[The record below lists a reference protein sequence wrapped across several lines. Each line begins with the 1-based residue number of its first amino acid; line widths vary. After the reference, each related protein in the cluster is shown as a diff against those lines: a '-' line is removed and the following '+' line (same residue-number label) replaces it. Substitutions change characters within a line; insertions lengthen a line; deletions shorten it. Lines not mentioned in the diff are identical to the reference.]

1 MLTAIGSFAVRRKY
15 IVLAT
20 WIVVILGALPFADRA
35 DEFLKPGGFSN
46 ESFPSVQARK
56 VLQERL
62 ELTTLTIDFVFSHPE
77 WSPFDPRFSAAVE
90 SSLEGLTDH
99 SEIVYVTT
107 HLDDPGRASTI
118 SNTVHASAGLTI
130 ELDASLEFLEIVTAE
145 VDPGPLE
152 MIITGGPAL
161 YRDISLASE
170 RDLHRGETV
179 AFPIATIV
187 LLLVFGTL
195 VAAILPA
202 AVGGGGVLVGLALVF
217 FMSQGIDMSVFALN
231 IVSLLGIG
239 IGIDYSLFYTSR
251 FQEELRKNKS
261 VDQAVVSAHSHA
273 GKAILFSAVTS
284 LIGLLSLI
292 AFDVMMLRSVG
303 IGAIAVIFA
312 ALLAALTLM
321 PAILAILGH
330 RVNRFRIVPRWR
342 SSSSNASG
350 KRISFWLPLSNWV
363 MKRPWLVLVP
373 TSTVLILLAVPALD
387 MKLGTVDATILPD
400 SLESRKGFDVL
411 REEFGFALRTVI
423 PVAYTFGESGTEP
436 GTDLGDENANPFD
449 RENLERAYDIGREL
463 ERLEGVTAVTS
474 IVNLDPTFGPD
485 QYELLYQHPEA
496 ITDVT
501 AARIVRESVREGA
514 ILFLVHSD
522 FHPFYPETRQLVTE
536 IRSLIPPDA
545 PRGGELHVNGGASE
559 ITDIVNALYGKFPY
573 IIAAVLGVTYLSLM
587 LLFRSVILPL
597 KAVALNVLSILASYG
612 ALVFV
617 FQQGHFSGLLN
628 FEAMGVIEATL
639 PILLFAII
647 FGLSMDYEIFLLSRV
662 AEAYDRTGDNVA
674 SVAEGLQKSGLIITG
689 AASILIVVAA
699 SFVLADVVVVK
710 AIGLG
715 LAIAVFVDVTL
726 VRALVAPAIMRI
738 AGPWN
743 WWLPGWLDRLLP
755 EISVKHDS

>member
-1 MLTAIGSFAVRRKY
+1 MLTAIGTFAVRRKY

-20 WIVVILGALPFADRA
+20 WIIVILAALPFAPRA
-35 DEFLKPGGFSN
+35 QEFLKPGGFSN

-62 ELTTLTIDFVFSHPE
+62 EVTMLTVDFVFTHPE
-77 WSPFDPRFSAAVE
+77 WSPFDPRFSGAVE
-90 SSLEGLTDH
+90 NAVEGLTDYD
-99 SEIVYVTT
+99 EIAYVAT
-107 HLDDPGRASTI
+107 HLDDPQRASAV
-118 SNTVHASAGLTI
+118 SNTVHVSMGLTI
-130 ELDASLEFLEIVTAE
+130 ELDQSLEFLETVTDH
-145 VDPGPLE
+145 VDSGPLDLV
-152 MIITGGPAL
+152 ITGGPAL

-170 RDLHRGETV
+170 RDLRRSETV

-195 VAAILPA
+195 VSAILPA
-202 AVGGGGVLVGLALVF
+202 AVGGGGVLAGLAIVF

-251 FQEELRKNKS
+251 FQEELRRGRT
-261 VDQAVVSAHSHA
+261 VDNAVIAAHSHA

-284 LIGLLSLI
+284 LIGLLSLVT
-292 AFDVMMLRSVG
+292 FDVMMLRSVG
-303 IGAIAVIFA
+303 IGAIAVIFT

-330 RVNRFRIVPRWR
+330 RVNRFRVLPRWGANSR
-342 SSSSNASG
+342 
-350 KRISFWLPLSNWV
+350 KKFSFWVPLSNWV
-363 MKRPWLVLVP
+363 MRRPWLVLIP
-373 TSTVLILLAVPALD
+373 TSTVLILLAVPALS
-387 MKLGTVDATILPD
+387 MRLGTVDATILPD
-400 SLESRKGFDVL
+400 SLESRQGFDVL
-411 REEFGFALRTVI
+411 REEFGFALQTII
-423 PVAYTFGESGTEP
+423 PVGYTFADAAGEA
-436 GTDLGDENANPFD
+436 ANPFAF
-449 RENLERAYDIGREL
+449 ENLTTAYDIGREL
-463 ERLEGVTAVTS
+463 ERLEGVTKVTS
-474 IVNLDPTFGPD
+474 IVNIDPTFGPE

-501 AARIVRESVREGA
+501 AAQLVRESVRPGA

-522 FHPFYPETRQLVTE
+522 LHPFWPETRQLVTE
-536 IRSLIPPDA
+536 IRALIPPS
-545 PRGGELHVNGGASE
+545 GQLHVNGGASE
-559 ITDIVNALYGKFPY
+559 ITDIVNTLYGKFPY
-573 IIAAVLGVTYLSLM
+573 IVGAVLLVTYLSLM

-597 KAVALNVLSILASYG
+597 KAVVLNVLSILASYG

-617 FQQGHFSGLLN
+617 FQQGHFSGVLN

-662 AEAYDRTGDNVA
+662 AEAYERTGDNTA
-674 SVAEGLQKSGLIITG
+674 SVAEGLQRSGLIITG
-689 AASILIVVAA
+689 AASILVIVAG

-743 WWLPGWLDRLLP
+743 WWLPAWLDRILP
-755 EISVKHDS
+755 QVKHDA

>member
-1 MLTAIGSFAVRRKY
+1 MLTAFGALVIRRKY

-20 WIVVILGALPFADRA
+20 WIIVILAALPFFPRA

-62 ELTTLTIDFVFSHPE
+62 ELTTLSVDFVFSHPD
-77 WSPFDPRFSAAVE
+77 WSPFDPRFSGAVE
-90 SSLEGLTDH
+90 SAVAGLTDH
-99 SEIVYVTT
+99 DEITVVVT
-107 HLDDPGRASTI
+107 HLDDPTRASAT
-118 SNTVHASAGLTI
+118 SNTAHVSAGLAL
-130 ELDASLEFLEIVTAE
+130 ELDESLEFLESITAE
-145 VDPGPLE
+145 VDPGPLDV
-152 MIITGGPAL
+152 IITGGPAL

-170 RDLHRGETV
+170 RDLRRGETV
-179 AFPIATIV
+179 AFPIATLA

-202 AVGGGGVLVGLALVF
+202 AVGGGGVLVGVAIVF

-251 FQEELRKNKS
+251 FQEELSKGKS
-261 VDQAVVSAHSHA
+261 VDDAVLGAHVHA
-273 GKAILFSAVTS
+273 GQAILFSAVTS

-303 IGAIAVIFA
+303 IGAVAVIFA

-321 PAILAILGH
+321 PAILAILGE
-330 RVNRFRIVPRWR
+330 RVNRFRIGPDW
-342 SSSSNASG
+342 G
-350 KRISFWLPLSNWV
+350 KRRGFWVPLSNWV
-363 MKRPWLVLVP
+363 MKRPWLVLIP
-373 TSTVLILLAVPALD
+373 TSTVLVLLAVPALS
-387 MKLGTVDATILPD
+387 MRLGTVDATILPD
-400 SLESRKGFDVL
+400 SLESRQGFDVL
-411 REEFGFALRTVI
+411 REEFGFALQTII
-423 PVAYTFGESGTEP
+423 PVAYTFAEA
-436 GTDLGDENANPFD
+436 GDDSPAADPFS
-449 RENLERAYDIGREL
+449 RQNLERAFDIGREL
-463 ERLEGVTAVTS
+463 ETLSGVSRVTS
-474 IVNLDPTFGPD
+474 IVNLDRTFGPD
-485 QYELLYQHPEA
+485 QYELLYTHPES
-496 ITDVT
+496 ITDVA
-501 AARIVRESVREGA
+501 AARLVEESVRNGA

-522 FHPFYPETRQLVTE
+522 LHPFWPETRQLVTD
-536 IRSLIPPDA
+536 IRALIPAD
-545 PRGGELHVNGGASE
+545 GELHVNGGASE

-573 IIAAVLGVTYLSLM
+573 IIAAVLGITYLSLM

-617 FQQGHFSGLLN
+617 FQQGHFSGVLN

-662 AEAYDRTGDNVA
+662 AEAYERTGDNVA
-674 SVAEGLQKSGLIITG
+674 SVAEGLQRSGLIITG
-689 AASILIVVAA
+689 AASILIIVAG

-715 LAIAVFVDVTL
+715 LAIAVLVDVTL

-743 WWLPGWLDRLLP
+743 WWLPAWLDRILP
-755 EISVKHDS
+755 EVKRVD

>member
-46 ESFPSVQARK
+46 ESFPSVEARK

-62 ELTTLTIDFVFSHPE
+62 ELTTLTIDFVFSHPD

-90 SSLEGLTDH
+90 SALEGLTDH
-99 SEIVYVTT
+99 SEIAYVAT
-107 HLDDPGRASTI
+107 HLDDPGRASSI
-118 SNTVHASAGLTI
+118 SNTVHSSAGLTL

-145 VDPGPLE
+145 VDPGPLD

-170 RDLHRGETV
+170 RDLRRGETV
-179 AFPIATIV
+179 SFPIATLV
-187 LLLVFGTL
+187 LLVVFGTL
-195 VAAILPA
+195 IAAILPA

-251 FQEELRKNKS
+251 FQEELRKGKT
-261 VDQAVVSAHSHA
+261 VDQAVISSHSRA

-284 LIGLLSLI
+284 LIGLLSLL

-303 IGAIAVIFA
+303 MGAVAVIFA

-321 PAILAILGH
+321 PAILSILGH

-342 SSSSNASG
+342 SKSSANSPNGSG
-350 KRISFWLPLSNWV
+350 KRISFWVPLSNWV
-363 MKRPWLVLVP
+363 MKRPWMVLVP
-373 TSTVLILLAVPALD
+373 TSAVLILLAVPALD
-387 MKLGTVDATILPD
+387 MKLGAVNATILPD

-411 REEFGFALRTVI
+411 REEFGFAFRTII
-423 PVAYTFGESGTEP
+423 PVAYTFAEP
-436 GTDLGDENANPFD
+436 GDENASPFA
-449 RENLERAYDIGREL
+449 RENLENAYDIGREL
-463 ERLEGVTAVTS
+463 ERLEGVTAVMS
-474 IVNLDPTFGPD
+474 IVNLDPAFGPD
-485 QYELLYQHPEA
+485 QYELLYQHPES

-522 FHPFYPETRQLVTE
+522 LHPFYPETRQLVTD

-545 PRGGELHVNGGASE
+545 PSGGELHVNGGASE

-573 IIAAVLGVTYLSLM
+573 IIAAVLGITYLSLM

-597 KAVALNVLSILASYG
+597 KAVVLNVLSILASYG

-617 FQQGHFSGLLN
+617 FQQGHFSGVLN

-674 SVAEGLQKSGLIITG
+674 SIAEGLQKSGLIITG

-743 WWLPGWLDRLLP
+743 WWLPGWLDRILP
-755 EISVKHDS
+755 ETTLNHDD

>member
-15 IVLAT
+15 IVLLA
-20 WIVVILGALPFADRA
+20 WIVVLLVALPFAPRA
-35 DEFLKPGGFSN
+35 QEYLKPGGFSN

-62 ELTTLTIDFVFSHPE
+62 ELTTLSIDFVFSHPE
-77 WSPFDPRFSAAVE
+77 WSPFDPRFSEAVE
-90 SSLEGLTDH
+90 KAVSGLTSH
-99 SEIVYVTT
+99 AEVAYVVT
-107 HLDDPGRASTI
+107 HVDDPQRASSS
-118 SNTVHASAGLTI
+118 SNTAHISAGLTI
-130 ELDASLEFLEIVTAE
+130 DLDQSLEFLEAVTPE
-145 VDPGPLE
+145 VDPGPLD

-170 RDLHRGETV
+170 RDLRRGETV

-202 AVGGGGVLVGLALVF
+202 AVGGGGVIVGLAMVF

-251 FQEELRKNKS
+251 FQEELKRGKS
-261 VDQAVVSAHSHA
+261 VDDAVLAAHSHA

-284 LIGLLSLI
+284 LIGLMSLVF
-292 AFDVMMLRSVG
+292 FDVMMLRSVG
-303 IGAIAVIFA
+303 IGAVAVIFA

-321 PAILAILGH
+321 PAILAILGP
-330 RVNRFRIVPRWR
+330 RVNRFRIGRNWLSKSSTNSGDR
-342 SSSSNASG
+342 S
-350 KRISFWLPLSNWV
+350 IFWIPLSNWV

-400 SLESRKGFDVL
+400 SLESRQGFDVL
-411 REEFGFALRTVI
+411 REEFGFALQTII
-423 PVAYTFGESGTEP
+423 PVAYTFGEVGNDSA
-436 GTDLGDENANPFD
+436 DPFSSP
-449 RENLERAYDIGREL
+449 NLRKAYDIGREIEL
-463 ERLEGVTAVTS
+463 LDGVTNVTS
-474 IVNLDPTFGPD
+474 IVSLDPTFGPE
-485 QYELLYQHPEA
+485 QYELLYQHPES

-501 AARIVRESVREGA
+501 ASRLVRDSVRDGA

-522 FHPFYPETRQLVTE
+522 LHPFFPETRQLVTE
-536 IRSLIPPDA
+536 IRALIPPDA
-545 PRGGELHVNGGASE
+545 TNGGELHVNGGASE

-573 IIAAVLGVTYLSLM
+573 IVAAVLIITYLSLM

-617 FQQGHFSGLLN
+617 FQQGHFSNVLN

-662 AEAYDRTGDNVA
+662 AEAYERTGDNEA
-674 SVAEGLQKSGLIITG
+674 SVAEGLQRSGLIITG
-689 AASILIVVAA
+689 AASILIVVAG

-743 WWLPGWLDRLLP
+743 WWLPGWLDRILP
-755 EISVKHDS
+755 EVKHDA

>member
-20 WIVVILGALPFADRA
+20 WAIVILGALPFAPRA
-35 DEFLKPGGFSN
+35 QEFLKPGGFSN

-77 WSPFDPRFSAAVE
+77 WSPFDPRFTAAVA
-90 SSLEGLTDH
+90 SAVEGLTDH
-99 SEIVYVTT
+99 DEIAFVTT
-107 HLDDPGRASTI
+107 HLDDPQRASTM
-118 SNTVHASAGLTI
+118 SNTVHVSAGLTI
-130 ELDASLEFLEIVTAE
+130 ELDASLEFLEIVTPE
-145 VDPGPLE
+145 VDPGPLD

-170 RDLHRGETV
+170 RDLRRGETV

-202 AVGGGGVLVGLALVF
+202 AVGGGGVIVGLAIVF

-251 FQEELRKNKS
+251 FQEELRNGKS
-261 VDQAVVSAHSHA
+261 VDNAVLGAHKHA
-273 GKAILFSAVTS
+273 GRAILFSAVTS
-284 LIGLLSLI
+284 LIGLLSLVT
-292 AFDVMMLRSVG
+292 FDVMMLRSVG
-303 IGAIAVIFA
+303 IGAVAVIFA

-321 PAILAILGH
+321 PAILAVLGH
-330 RVNRFRIVPRWR
+330 RVNRFKIVPIRGPR
-342 SSSSNASG
+342 NG
-350 KRISFWLPLSNWV
+350 FWAPLSNWV
-363 MKRPWLVLVP
+363 MKRPWLVLIP
-373 TSTVLILLAVPALD
+373 TSTILILLAVPALSIR
-387 MKLGTVDATILPD
+387 LGTVDATILPD

-411 REEFGFALRTVI
+411 REEFGFALRTII
-423 PVAYTFGESGTEP
+423 PVAYTFGEVGSGSA
-436 GTDLGDENANPFD
+436 DPFS
-449 RENLERAYDIGREL
+449 RANLENSYDIGREL
-463 ERLEGVTAVTS
+463 EQIDGVTAVTS

-485 QYELLYQHPEA
+485 QYELLYRRPES

-501 AARIVRESVREGA
+501 AARIVEESVRDGA
-514 ILFLVHSD
+514 VLFLVHSD
-522 FHPFYPETRQLVTE
+522 LHPFWPETRQLVTD
-536 IRSLIPPDA
+536 IRALIPA
-545 PRGGELHVNGGASE
+545 QGQLHVNGGASE
-559 ITDIVNALYGKFPY
+559 ITDIVNALYGRFPY

-597 KAVALNVLSILASYG
+597 KAVVLNALSILASYG

-617 FQQGHFSGLLN
+617 FQQGHFSGVLN

-662 AEAYDRTGDNVA
+662 AEAYERTGDNEA
-674 SVAEGLQKSGLIITG
+674 SVAEGLQRSGLIITG

-743 WWLPGWLDRLLP
+743 WWLPGWLDRILP
-755 EISVKHDS
+755 EVKHDA

>member
-15 IVLAT
+15 IVLAI
-20 WIVVILGALPFADRA
+20 WIIVILGALPFAPRA
-35 DEFLKPGGFSN
+35 QEFLKPGGFSN

-62 ELTTLTIDFVFSHPE
+62 ELATLTVDFVFSHPE
-77 WSPFDPRFSAAVE
+77 WSPFDPRFSTAVE
-90 SSLEGLTDH
+90 HAVEGLTEYD
-99 SEIVYVTT
+99 EIAFVAT
-107 HLDDPGRASTI
+107 HLDDPQRASAV
-118 SNTVHASAGLTI
+118 SNTVHVSAGLTI
-130 ELDASLEFLEIVTAE
+130 ELDQSLEFLEIVTDH
-145 VDPGPLE
+145 VDPGPLDL
-152 MIITGGPAL
+152 IITGGPAL

-170 RDLHRGETV
+170 RDLRRGETV
-179 AFPIATIV
+179 AFPIATLA

-202 AVGGGGVLVGLALVF
+202 AVGGGGVLVGLAVVF

-251 FQEELRKNKS
+251 FQEELRTGKT
-261 VDQAVVSAHSHA
+261 VDNAVMATHSHA

-284 LIGLLSLI
+284 LIGLLSLVT
-292 AFDVMMLRSVG
+292 FDVMMLRSVG

-321 PAILAILGH
+321 PAILAILGT
-330 RVNRFRIVPRWR
+330 RVNRFRIGPDWN
-342 SSSSNASG
+342 SASG
-350 KRISFWLPLSNWV
+350 RRFSFWEPLSRWV
-363 MKRPWLVLVP
+363 MKRPWLVLIP
-373 TSTVLILLAVPALD
+373 TSTVLILLAVPALS
-387 MKLGTVDATILPD
+387 MRLGTVDATILPD

-423 PVAYTFGESGTEP
+423 PVAYTFAEP
-436 GTDLGDENANPFD
+436 GDENASPFA

-474 IVNLDPTFGPD
+474 IVNLDPTFGPS
-485 QYELLYQHPEA
+485 QYELLYQHPES

-501 AARIVRESVREGA
+501 TSQLVRESVRPGA

-522 FHPFYPETRQLVTE
+522 LHPFWPETRQLVTD
-536 IRSLIPPDA
+536 IRALIPPASGD
-545 PRGGELHVNGGASE
+545 ELHVNGGASE

-573 IIAAVLGVTYLSLM
+573 IVGAVLLVTYLSLM

-597 KAVALNVLSILASYG
+597 KAVVLNVLSILASYG

-617 FQQGHFSGLLN
+617 FQQGHFSGVLN

-743 WWLPGWLDRLLP
+743 WWLPGWLDRILP
-755 EISVKHDS
+755 EVKHDA

>member
-1 MLTAIGSFAVRRKY
+1 MLTAIGSIAVRRKY
-15 IVLAT
+15 AVLAV
-20 WIVVILGALPFADRA
+20 WIIVILAVLPFAPRA
-35 DEFLKPGGFSN
+35 QEFLKPGGFSN

-62 ELTTLTIDFVFSHPE
+62 ELTTLTVDFVFSHPD
-77 WSPFDPRFSAAVE
+77 WPPFDPRFTAAVE
-90 SSLEGLTDH
+90 SAVEGLTDH
-99 SEIVYVTT
+99 DEIAYVAT
-107 HLDDPGRASTI
+107 HMDDPQRASAV
-118 SNTVHASAGLTI
+118 SNTVHVSAGLTI
-130 ELDASLEFLEIVTAE
+130 ELDDSLEFLDIVTDE
-145 VDPGPLE
+145 VDPGPLD

-170 RDLHRGETV
+170 HDLRRGETV
-179 AFPIATIV
+179 AFPIATIA

-195 VAAILPA
+195 VAAVLPA
-202 AVGGGGVLVGLALVF
+202 AVGGGGVVVGLAIVF

-251 FQEELRKNKS
+251 FQEELGKGKS
-261 VDQAVVSAHSHA
+261 VDDAVLSAHSHA

-303 IGAIAVIFA
+303 IGAVAVIFA

-321 PAILAILGH
+321 PAILAVLGH
-330 RVNRFRIVPRWR
+330 RVNRFRIFSFR
-342 SSSSNASG
+342 SKKSG
-350 KRISFWLPLSNWV
+350 KQFSFWIPLSNWV
-363 MKRPWLVLVP
+363 MKRPWFVLIP
-373 TSTVLILLAVPALD
+373 TSAVLILLAVPALS
-387 MKLGTVDATILPD
+387 MRLGTVDATILPD
-400 SLESRKGFDVL
+400 SLESRQGFDVL
-411 REEFGFALRTVI
+411 REEFGFALQTII
-423 PVAYTFGESGTEP
+423 PVAYTFGGEIGDDQGKES
-436 GTDLGDENANPFD
+436 TDPFA
-449 RENLERAYDIGREL
+449 RENLETGYDIGREL
-463 ERLEGVTAVTS
+463 ERLDGVTKVTS
-474 IVNLDPTFGPD
+474 IVNLDPTFGSD
-485 QYELLYQHPEA
+485 QYELLYQHPES

-501 AARIVRESVREGA
+501 ASKIVRESVRPGA

-522 FHPFYPETRQLVTE
+522 LHPFWPETRQLVTD
-536 IRSLIPPDA
+536 IRALIPPDA
-545 PRGGELHVNGGASE
+545 TTGGELHVNGGASE

-573 IIAAVLGVTYLSLM
+573 IVGAVLIVTYLSLM

-597 KAVALNVLSILASYG
+597 KAVVLNVLSILASYG

-617 FQQGHFSGLLN
+617 FQQGHFSGILN

-662 AEAYDRTGDNVA
+662 AEAYERTGDNVA
-674 SVAEGLQKSGLIITG
+674 SVAEGLQRSGLIITG
-689 AASILIVVAA
+689 AASILIIVAA

-715 LAIAVFVDVTL
+715 LAIAIFVDVTL
-726 VRALVAPAIMRI
+726 VRALVAPAIMRV

-743 WWLPGWLDRLLP
+743 WWLPGWLDRILP
-755 EISVKHDS
+755 QVKHDA

>member
-1 MLTAIGSFAVRRKY
+1 MLTAIGALVVRRKY

-20 WIVVILGALPFADRA
+20 WAVIILAALPFFPRA

-46 ESFPSVQARK
+46 ESFPSVKARK

-62 ELTTLTIDFVFSHPE
+62 ELTTLTVDFVFSHPE
-77 WSPFDPRFSAAVE
+77 WSPFDPRFSNAVDEAVE
-90 SSLEGLTDH
+90 GLVDYD
-99 SEIVYVTT
+99 EISYVVT
-107 HLDDPGRASTI
+107 HLDDPQRASAT
-118 SNTVHASAGLTI
+118 SNTAHVSAGLTL
-130 ELDASLEFLEIVTAE
+130 ELDESLDFLETITNH
-145 VDPGPLE
+145 VDPGPLDL
-152 MIITGGPAL
+152 IITGGPAL

-170 RDLHRGETV
+170 RDLRRGETV
-179 AFPIATIV
+179 AFPIAILA

-195 VAAILPA
+195 IAAILPA
-202 AVGGGGVLVGLALVF
+202 AVGGGGVLVGVAIVF

-251 FQEELRKNKS
+251 FQEELRNGKS
-261 VDQAVVSAHSHA
+261 VDDAVLGAHSHA
-273 GKAILFSAVTS
+273 GQAILFSAVTS

-292 AFDVMMLRSVG
+292 TFDVMMLRSVG
-303 IGAIAVIFA
+303 IGAVAVIFA

-321 PAILAILGH
+321 PAILATLGE
-330 RVNRFRIVPRWR
+330 RVNRFRIVPSWGR
-342 SSSSNASG
+342 SSSENG
-350 KRISFWLPLSNWV
+350 GFWVSLSHWV
-363 MKRPWLVLVP
+363 MKRPWLVLIP
-373 TSTVLILLAVPALD
+373 TSTVLILLAVPALS
-387 MKLGTVDATILPD
+387 MRLGTVDATILPD
-400 SLESRKGFDVL
+400 SLESRQGFDVL
-411 REEFGFALRTVI
+411 REEFGFALQTVI
-423 PVAYTFGESGTEP
+423 PVAYTFGELDDEP
-436 GTDLGDENANPFD
+436 ELISPFS
-449 RENLERAYDIGREL
+449 EQNLDRAYDIGREL
-463 ERLEGVTAVTS
+463 ERLDGVSRVSS

-485 QYELLYQHPEA
+485 QYELLYTHPES
-496 ITDVT
+496 ITDV
-501 AARIVRESVREGA
+501 AASRIVEESVRPGA

-522 FHPFYPETRQLVTE
+522 LHPFWPETRQLVAD
-536 IRSLIPPDA
+536 IRALIPPE
-545 PRGGELHVNGGASE
+545 GELHVSGGASE
-559 ITDIVNALYGKFPY
+559 ITDIVNTLYGKFPY
-573 IIAAVLGVTYLSLM
+573 IVAAVLIITYLSLM

-617 FQQGHFSGLLN
+617 FQQGHFSGILN

-662 AEAYDRTGDNVA
+662 AEAYDRTGDNEA
-674 SVAEGLQKSGLIITG
+674 SVAEGLQRSGLIITG

-699 SFVLADVVVVK
+699 SFILADVVVVK

-743 WWLPGWLDRLLP
+743 WWLPAWLDRILP
-755 EISVKHDS
+755 EVKRVD

>member
-1 MLTAIGSFAVRRKY
+1 MAIGALVVRRKY

-20 WIVVILGALPFADRA
+20 WIVVILGALPFFPRA

-46 ESFPSVQARK
+46 ESFPSVKARK

-62 ELTTLTIDFVFSHPE
+62 ELTTLSIDFVFSHPE
-77 WSPFDPRFSAAVE
+77 WSPFDPRFSDAVDAAVA
-90 SSLEGLTDH
+90 GLTDYD
-99 SEIVYVTT
+99 EIAYVTT
-107 HLDDPGRASTI
+107 HLDDPKRASAV
-118 SNTVHASAGLTI
+118 SNTAHVSAGLTL
-130 ELDASLEFLEIVTAE
+130 ELDESLDFLETVTDN
-145 VDPGPLE
+145 VDPGPLDL
-152 MIITGGPAL
+152 IVTGGPAL

-170 RDLHRGETV
+170 RDLRRGETV
-179 AFPIATIV
+179 AFPIATLA

-202 AVGGGGVLVGLALVF
+202 AVGGGGVLVGVAIVF

-251 FQEELRKNKS
+251 FQEELRKGKK
-261 VDQAVVSAHSHA
+261 VDAAVLGAHSHA
-273 GKAILFSAVTS
+273 GQAILFSAVTS

-321 PAILAILGH
+321 PAILAILGE
-330 RVNRFRIVPRWR
+330 RVNRFRIGPDWGAGSDRR
-342 SSSSNASG
+342 F
-350 KRISFWLPLSNWV
+350 SFWVPLSNWV
-363 MKRPWLVLVP
+363 MKRPWLVLIP
-373 TSTVLILLAVPALD
+373 TSTVLILLAVPALS
-387 MKLGTVDATILPD
+387 MRLGTVDATILPD
-400 SLESRKGFDVL
+400 SLESRQGFDVL
-411 REEFGFALRTVI
+411 REEFGFALQTVI
-423 PVAYTFGESGTEP
+423 PVAYTFDGER
-436 GTDLGDENANPFD
+436 DQNPFA
-449 RENLERAYDIGREL
+449 RENLERAFDIGREL
-463 ERLEGVTAVTS
+463 ERLEGVSEVSS
-474 IVNLDPTFGPD
+474 IVNLEPTFGPD
-485 QYELLYQHPEA
+485 QYVLLYRHPES
-496 ITDVT
+496 ITDVA
-501 AARIVRESVREGA
+501 AARMVDESVRNGA
-514 ILFLVHSD
+514 VLFLVHSEL
-522 FHPFYPETRQLVTE
+522 HPFWPETRQLVTD
-536 IRSLIPPDA
+536 IRALIPQD
-545 PRGGELHVNGGASE
+545 GQLHVNGGASE

-573 IIAAVLGVTYLSLM
+573 IVGAVLIVTYLSLM

-597 KAVALNVLSILASYG
+597 KAVVLNVLSILASYG

-617 FQQGHFSGLLN
+617 FQQGHFSGILN

-662 AEAYDRTGDNVA
+662 AEAYDRTGDNVG
-674 SVAEGLQKSGLIITG
+674 SVAEGLQRSGLIITG
-689 AASILIVVAA
+689 AASILIIVAA

-743 WWLPGWLDRLLP
+743 WWLPDWLDRILP
-755 EISVKHDS
+755 EVKRVD